1 LIVTVFQ
8 FLFGALL
15 LYYGAEY
22 LIKSGKLIA
31 NKLGVPSIFI
41 GITVVAFGTS
51 LPELIVSIYANLS
64 GEQEIVL
71 GNIIGSNIA
80 NIGLILGLTAVIY
93 PISFNFKISKIDFYF
108 LTVITVLF
116 SFFLYFEMLSM
127 IQGILFLLSL
137 TFYCVYL
144 SRTHR
149 NDYNEKFESFN
160 YQIIILFFVGVFG
173 LWLGSDLFVRG
184 AISLAEYFGV
194 SSLAIGMTIV
204 ALGTSIPELATSLVA
219 ASKGE
224 SEIAVGNIL
233 GSNLFNILAVMGLTL
248 VINDMVFDFS
258 IIQINVI
265 IMLVFTLLLVI
276 ILKYFNRISR
286 LTGLL
291 FLAGYVYSFIIM
303 FL

>member
-1 LIVTVFQ
+1 MIVTGFQ

-22 LIKSGKLIA
+22 LIRSGKLIA

-64 GEQEIVL
+64 GEQDIVL

-80 NIGLILGLTAVIY
+80 NIGLILGLTALIF
-93 PISFNFKISKIDFYF
+93 PISFNFKNSKIDFYF
-108 LTVITVLF
+108 LTVITLLF

-144 SRTHR
+144 YRTHK
-149 NDYNEKFESFN
+149 NDYNETYEPFK
-160 YQIIILFFVGVFG
+160 YQIIILFFAGVFG

-184 AISLAEYFGV
+184 AVSLAKYFGV
-194 SSLAIGMTIV
+194 SSLAIGMTMV

-224 SEIAVGNIL
+224 PEIAVGNIL

-248 VINDMVFDFS
+248 IVNDMVFDFTT
-258 IIQINVI
+258 IQINVI
-265 IMLVFTLLLVI
+265 IMVVFTLLLVI
-276 ILKYFNRISR
+276 ILKYMNKITR
-286 LTGLL
+286 LVGLVL
-291 FLAGYVYSFIIM
+291 LAGYVYSFVIM

>member
-1 LIVTVFQ
+1 
-8 FLFGALL
+8 
-15 LYYGAEY
+15 
-22 LIKSGKLIA
+22 
-31 NKLGVPSIFI
+31 
-41 GITVVAFGTS
+41 
-51 LPELIVSIYANLS
+51 
-64 GEQEIVL
+64 
-71 GNIIGSNIA
+71 
-80 NIGLILGLTAVIY
+80 
-93 PISFNFKISKIDFYF
+93 
-108 LTVITVLF
+108 
-116 SFFLYFEMLSM
+116 MLSM

>member
-1 LIVTVFQ
+1 
-8 FLFGALL
+8 
-15 LYYGAEY
+15 
-22 LIKSGKLIA
+22 
-31 NKLGVPSIFI
+31 VPSIFI
-41 GITVVAFGTS
+41 GITIVAFGTS

-80 NIGLILGLTAVIY
+80 NIGLILGLTAMIY

-108 LTVITVLF
+108 LTAITVLF

-137 TFYCVYL
+137 TFYCAYL
-144 SRTHR
+144 YRTHK
-149 NDYNEKFESFN
+149 NDYNEKYEQFN
-160 YQIIILFFVGVFG
+160 YQFVILFFAGVIG

-184 AISLAEYFGV
+184 AISMAKYFGV

-258 IIQINVI
+258 TIQINVI

-276 ILKYFNRISR
+276 ILKYLNRISR

>member
-1 LIVTVFQ
+1 MIVTVFQ

-41 GITVVAFGTS
+41 GITIVAFGTS

-80 NIGLILGLTAVIY
+80 NIGLILGLTAMIY

-108 LTVITVLF
+108 LTAITVLF

-137 TFYCVYL
+137 TFYCAYL
-144 SRTHR
+144 YRTHKS
-149 NDYNEKFESFN
+149 DYNEKYEQFN
-160 YQIIILFFVGVFG
+160 YQFVILFFAGVIG

-184 AISLAEYFGV
+184 AISMAKYLGV

-258 IIQINVI
+258 TIQINVI

-276 ILKYFNRISR
+276 ILKYLNRISR

>member
-1 LIVTVFQ
+1 MIVTVFQ

-41 GITVVAFGTS
+41 GITIVAFGTS

-80 NIGLILGLTAVIY
+80 NIGLILGLTAMIY

-108 LTVITVLF
+108 LTAITVLF

-137 TFYCVYL
+137 TFYCAYL
-144 SRTHR
+144 YRTHK
-149 NDYNEKFESFN
+149 NDYNEKYEQFN
-160 YQIIILFFVGVFG
+160 YQFVILFFAGVIG

-184 AISLAEYFGV
+184 AISMAKYFGV

-258 IIQINVI
+258 TIQINVI

-276 ILKYFNRISR
+276 ILKYLNRISR